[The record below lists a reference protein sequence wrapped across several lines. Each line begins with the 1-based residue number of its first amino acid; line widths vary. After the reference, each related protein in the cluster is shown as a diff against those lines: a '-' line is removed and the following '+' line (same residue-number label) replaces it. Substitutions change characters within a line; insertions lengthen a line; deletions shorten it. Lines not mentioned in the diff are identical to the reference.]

1 MRNQVSSRKKPMNI
15 VRIIKT
21 PIRAISKALDLYVKS
36 VSKFAN
42 TSNRP
47 IMTTEDTPNSQRL
60 PRSLSTSRILHN
72 DPPTESALV
81 RSISSAPTS
90 CRSSPMRS
98 PDLEVYMRQQYGSR
112 KGVPRSC
119 SVGMGKI
126 DEDRALSFRKVDNIV
141 VTSKLG
147 IKKDDS
153 VISRSPSY
161 NRVSSNIGQL
171 M

>member
-1 MRNQVSSRKKPMNI
+1 MN
-15 VRIIKT
+15 VVWIIKT
-21 PIRAISKALDLYVKS
+21 PIRAISKALDLYAKS

-60 PRSLSTSRILHN
+60 PRSVSTSRLLHN

-98 PDLEVYMRQQYGSR
+98 PMRSPDLELYMRQQYGSR

-126 DEDRALSFRKVDNIV
+126 DEDRALSFRKDNIV
-141 VTSKLG
+141 VPSKLG
-147 IKKDDS
+147 IKNDDS
-153 VISRSPSY
+153 VFSRSPSY
-161 NRVSSNIGQL
+161 NRVSSKISQL

>member
-1 MRNQVSSRKKPMNI
+1 MMNQVSSRKKPMNV

-21 PIRAISKALDLYVKS
+21 PLRAISKALDLYVKS
-36 VSKFAN
+36 ISKLAN
-42 TSNRP
+42 TSSRS

-60 PRSLSTSRILHN
+60 PRSVSTSRILYN

-98 PDLEVYMRQQYGSR
+98 PDLELYMRQQHGSR

-126 DEDRALSFRKVDNIV
+126 DEDRALSFRKDNIV
-141 VTSKLG
+141 VISKLG
-147 IKKDDS
+147 IKNDDS
-153 VISRSPSY
+153 ALSDNLIKLSFY
-161 NRVSSNIGQL
+161 